1 MQKQKHN
8 QNYKYRTPKEVRKLW
23 IENLTNGKYRHHSQ
37 GQFYHCG
44 RHCALGVLQ
53 DMLYKDGR
61 KDLEL
66 KNNSEFDSYKDID
79 KALKYMGL
87 NELGRFRIYN
97 LNDSHDSYEPV
108 VKFLKSEFDRLGL
121 SY

>member
-1 MQKQKHN
+1 MQKQKQKYN
-8 QNYKYRTPKEVRKLW
+8 YRTPEEVRKLW
-23 IENLTNGKYRHHSQ
+23 IENLTNGKYIHHTW
-37 GQFYHCG
+37 GQFYHKGC
-44 RHCALGVLQ
+44 HCALGVLQ

-66 KNNSEFDSYKDID
+66 KEDFEFDSYKDID
-79 KALKYMGL
+79 KSLKYMGL
-87 NELGRFRIYN
+87 EESDCSEIYN
-97 LNDSHDSYEPV
+97 LNDSSSSYEPV